1 LRRPFIPT
9 KEDGPINCP
18 NCGHHVNRV
27 VNTRKEGHETI
38 LRQRV
43 CLGCIHSFH
52 TMELALPTGT
62 VRWRNK
68 LMERIEGYKHIEFS

>member
-1 LRRPFIPT
+1 
-9 KEDGPINCP
+9 
-18 NCGHHVNRV
+18 